1 MRTKI
6 KDRSLPIYTK
16 GEEIFN
22 MVSHIVGAGLS
33 IVALIL
39 CLVFSAIHGKPL
51 SILSSLIYGV
61 CMIFSYTMSS
71 VYHGLRPNTG
81 KKVLQ
86 VLDHCAIYAMIAGTY
101 TPFCLVTFM
110 QYDLALGWSMFAI
123 VWGLAVL
130 GVVMNSIDLK
140 EFRVFSMICYML
152 MRMVYYFQN

>member
-6 KDRSLPIYTK
+6 KDRKLPTYTK

-22 MVSHIVGAGLS
+22 MVTHIVGAGLS
-33 IVALIL
+33 VIALVL
-39 CLVFSAIHGKPL
+39 CIIFSAIHQKPL
-51 SILSSLIYGV
+51 AVLSSVIYGV
-61 CMIFSYTMSS
+61 MMVFSYTMSS

-110 QYDLALGWSMFAI
+110 QYDIALGWSMLAI
-123 VWGLAVL
+123 VWGLAIL
-130 GVVMNSIDLK
+130 GVVLNSIDLR
-140 EFRVFSMICYML
+140 EFRVFSMICYIG
-152 MRMVYYFQN
+152 MRMVHNI